1 MQILLE
7 GKCKSIVSF
16 LLQQNVSLADP
27 LRQILIGRVSQ
38 SFHFIRFSMVFQPRF
53 YKRSYFGVLISL
65 A

>member
-27 LRQILIGRVSQ
+27 LSKSLT
-38 SFHFIRFSMVFQPRF
+38 FFIV
-53 YKRSYFGVLISL
+53 G
-65 A
+65 